1 MTVVSRFSSRR
12 GVPFAVVAV
21 GLVSLLVGGVAYAS
35 LPSTTSG
42 LITACVNKTTAAVRI
57 IDYQAGRRCAASET
71 TLSWG
76 KGYTY
81 RGAWNAT
88 ATYAV
93 QDVVVAGGSTYVGR
107 RASRNVAVTNVTY
120 WGVLAARGAPGAQGV
135 PGLKGDQGIQG
146 IQGIQGPPGT
156 PGIPGL
162 PGIPGAQGD
171 QGIQGPPGTPGIPGM
186 QGIQGVAGT
195 PGASGWE
202 LVTQTFTVDPYF
214 SGVGYMS
221 CPAGKRPVGAPGFN
235 QSDLSLGNAAADIFH
250 IVSSFSTNSDSWYLS
265 VSTNTSSMPA
275 KFTMSLICLS
285 V

>member
-1 MTVVSRFSSRR
+1 M
-12 GVPFAVVAV
+12 PFAVVAV
-21 GLVSLLVGGVAYAS
+21 GLGSLLVGGVAYAS

-107 RASRNVAVTNVTY
+107 RASRNVAVTNATY

-135 PGLKGDQGIQG
+135 PGLKGD
-146 IQGIQGPPGT
+146 QGIQGPPGT

-171 QGIQGPPGTPGIPGM
+171 QGIQGPPGTSGLPGIPGAQGDQGIPGI

-202 LVTQTFTVDPYF
+202 LVTQTFTVNPYY

-235 QSDLSLGNAAADIFH
+235 QSDSSLGNASADIFH
-250 IVSSFSTNSDSWYLS
+250 IVSSFSTSSDSWYLS
-265 VSTNTSSMPA
+265 VSTNTSSTPA